1 MKVCIA
7 EKPSVAREIAFIIGA
22 KSRKD
27 GYFEGN
33 GYAVTW
39 TFGHLCTLK
48 TPDDYKPEWKKWALP
63 TLPLQP
69 EKFETKL
76 ITNKGVKKQFG
87 IIKKLF
93 KKAEVVIN
101 CGDAGQEG
109 ELIQRWVM
117 NQAKYKGKVL
127 RLWISSL
134 TPEAIR
140 DGFKNLRNASNYD
153 NLYYAG
159 FSRAIGDWLLG
170 MNATRLYTLKYGGFK
185 QVLSVGR
192 VQTPTLAMLV
202 ARHKEV
208 INFVPKD
215 YWELQTVYRD
225 TQFNCESGRFHKQE
239 EGETWL
245 EQVVNKPFEILD
257 FSKKKGKEAPWRL
270 FDLTSLQVHCN
281 KRFGYSAD
289 NTLKLVQSLY
299 EKKVVTYPRVD
310 TTYLPNDVYPKIA
323 GILGK
328 MTNYS
333 QFTQPLLG
341 QKIRKSGKVF
351 NDKKVT
357 DHHAIIPTG
366 VEKNLPLTEQNVYDA
381 IARRFIAAFYPD
393 CIISNT
399 VVIGGVKKAEDF
411 DKKRTLEEEETDTK
425 KRKKD
430 NFPNH
435 ITFKATGKEIL
446 EPGWRVLYP
455 KPPKKTTSLVKR
467 EEDTDKKKNEE
478 RILPAFK
485 VGENGPHLPELV
497 AKQTKP
503 PKYYTEATLLRA
515 METAGKKVDD
525 EELRELM
532 KANGI
537 GRPSTR
543 ANIIETLFRR
553 KYAERKKKLVM
564 PTGMGVQLIDT
575 IKSDLLKSAELTGQ
589 WEKQLRDIE
598 QGEYAAQ
605 QFIGGMRKMVS
616 DLVSEVSADRSTPR
630 LAPMT
635 REPNKRWGSG
645 NDKNKSSNGTSRT
658 STLGTKRK
666 APKKKKVG
674 IDEQTCPKCKNGKLL
689 KGKAAYGCSNWKTGC
704 SFRLPFSFKAKEIPE
719 LQLVRLVE
727 QGSTIQLRG
736 FEEYGR
742 KVNGNLVFN
751 EQFELYLKPKTTRKE
766 TPFKKADR
774 KKAKLAKAAQKTAK
788 KIVVLDKI
796 TCPLCKNGTIVKG
809 KTAYGCSDWKTG
821 CDFRYTFDAIRAK
834 AKGRTL
840 TKELVWE
847 ILQG

>member
-27 GYFEGN
+27 GFFEGN

-48 TPDDYKPEWKKWALP
+48 TPDDYRPEWKKWALP

-87 IIKKLF
+87 VIKKLF
-93 KKAEVVIN
+93 KKAEIVIN

-170 MNATRLYTLKYGGFK
+170 MNATRLYTLKYGGYK

-202 ARHKEV
+202 ERHKEI

-215 YWELQTVYRD
+215 YWELQTLYRD
-225 TQFNCESGRFHKQE
+225 TQFNCETGRFYKKT
-239 EGETWL
+239 EGEAWL
-245 EQVVNKPFEILD
+245 QQVVGKLFEILD

-281 KRFGYSAD
+281 KRFGYSAE

-328 MTNYS
+328 LTNYS

-341 QKIRKSGKVF
+341 KKIRKSAKVF

-393 CIISNT
+393 CIVANT
-399 VVIGGVKKAEDF
+399 VVIGGVVKEADF
-411 DKKRTLEEEETDTK
+411 DKKRTKKQDDEEAPK
-425 KRKKD
+425 KVKKD

-435 ITFKATGKEIL
+435 ITFKATGKEII
-446 EPGWRVLYP
+446 EPGWRVLFP
-455 KPPKKTTSLVKR
+455 KPPKKRTSLVKR
-467 EEDTDKKKNEE
+467 AEDSDKRKNEE
-478 RILPAFK
+478 RILPSFK
-485 VGENGPHLPELV
+485 VGENGPHTPDLV

-515 METAGKKVDD
+515 METAGKKVEDD
-525 EELRELM
+525 ELRDLM

-553 KYAERKKKLVM
+553 RYAERKKKLII
-564 PTGMGVQLIDT
+564 PTTVGVQLIDT
-575 IKSDLLKSAELTGQ
+575 IKNDLLKSAELTGQ

-598 QGEYAAQ
+598 KGEYAAQ
-605 QFIGGMRKMVS
+605 HFIAGMRKMVS
-616 DLVSEVSADRSTPR
+616 NLVSEVSAESVIQR
-630 LAPMT
+630 LAPVT
-635 REPNKRWGSG
+635 REIRSSSGS
-645 NDKNKSSNGTSRT
+645 NSNSKT
-658 STLGTKRK
+658 STLGKKRRTT
-666 APKKKKVG
+666 KKKKVA
-674 IDEQTCPKCKNGKLL
+674 IDEMTCPKCQQGTLL
-689 KGKAAYGCSNWKTGC
+689 KGKAAYGCSHWKTGC
-704 SFRLPFSFKAKEIPE
+704 TFRLPFSFKAKEIPE
-719 LQLVRLVE
+719 LQLIRLVE
-727 QGSTIQLRG
+727 FGSTIQLRG
-736 FEEYGR
+736 FEENGR
-742 KVNGNLVFN
+742 RQNGNLLFN
-751 EQFELYLKPKTTRKE
+751 EQFELYLKPKTKYKA

-774 KKAKLAKAAQKTAK
+774 KKAKLAKAAQKMTK
-788 KIVVLDKI
+788 KSVVPDKVP
-796 TCPLCKNGTIVKG
+796 CPKCKKGTVVKG

-821 CDFRYTFDAIRAK
+821 CDFRYTFDNIRAK
-834 AKGRTL
+834 ANGKTL
-840 TKELVWE
+840 TKELVWQ
-847 ILQG
+847 ILTQ